1 MAAQSKLESEP
12 VANFLR
18 QYAEFAKLRYK
29 ESSDTTKLLSTIAF
43 TASIVSASYGGYKW
57 WSRSR
62 TEAETGRI
70 LLRRNSG
77 IRGKDGKRIIYV
89 PSGDRTAKV
98 EITSTK
104 STTFDAHRRLFLQAP
119 RTTGLSD
126 GQYPQVPPPQTRPG
140 LNLAFLHQF
149 LALMSIAVPRLAS
162 HESFLLSAHAVALI
176 VRTYLSLV
184 VARLD
189 GAIVRDLVAGN
200 GRSFLLGVLKWFII
214 GAGASCTNAT
224 IKYYQS
230 KVSIAFRTRL
240 TRYIHD
246 LYLNDHLNY
255 YKLITTDGGVGLQA
269 DQFITQGMLSIR
281 FVWKPN

>member
-1 MAAQSKLESEP
+1 MAAQSKIEVQVESAEP
-12 VANFLR
+12 VARFLR
-18 QYAEFAKLRYK
+18 SYTDFVQKRYK
-29 ESSDTTKLLSTIAF
+29 DSSDTTKLLSTVAF
-43 TASIVSASYGGYKW
+43 TASIVTAGYGSYKW
-57 WSRSR
+57 WSKSR
-62 TEAETGRI
+62 AEAETGRR

-77 IRGKDGKRIIYV
+77 LRGKDGKRIIYV
-89 PSGDRTAKV
+89 PSGNRTAKV

-119 RTTGLSD
+119 RTTGLGD
-126 GQYPQVPPPQTRPG
+126 GSYPQVPPPQTRPG

-162 HESFLLSAHAVALI
+162 HESYLLSAHAVALI
-176 VRTYLSLV
+176 IRTYLSLV

-200 GRSFLLGVLKWFII
+200 GKAFLLGVLKWFVI

-246 LYLNDHLNY
+246 LYLNDNLSY

-269 DQFITQGMLSIR
+269 DQFITQGS
-281 FVWKPN
+281 